1 MAATSATNQEAAMH
15 ATLTLPEPFAPGVM
29 PRADTVSVLSADDLR
44 NAMRQSRERPM
55 TLDASGLD
63 RVLRLDGA
71 RGMLE
76 TQAGTVWNALASWPA
91 LSGRGMEAF
100 ANASWMPPT
109 VGEALSENA
118 AGPDGIPFCRHVASF
133 VLVTTDGELRRVD
146 RESNAELFRLVAG
159 GQGVFGVLYSLTLDL
174 ESLRRSAADAQAPVE
189 LVLAEAAH
197 AHPGSCGVELL
208 LPQAGLEGFLGE
220 VRTLAADRRLS
231 LHAISVRRTFADSE
245 TRLRWARRDW
255 AAVRVRFGVR
265 ASLGAAVHAAETR
278 RGLLALAL
286 ACGGAF
292 PVCDLRDATR
302 QQLEAC
308 YPEFGAFLAEK
319 RRCDPALRLQ
329 NGWFRKACAILR
341 GERCE
346 SRWSAPG

>member
-1 MAATSATNQEAAMH
+1 MH

-29 PRADTVSVLSADDLR
+29 PRAGTVSVYSADDLR
-44 NAMRQSRERPM
+44 NAMRLSRERPL
-55 TLDASGLD
+55 TLDATGLD

-71 RGMLE
+71 RGRLE
-76 TQAGTVWNALASWPA
+76 TQAATGWKVLSGWPA

-100 ANASWMPPT
+100 ANDSWMPRT
-109 VGEALSENA
+109 VGEAFSENA
-118 AGPDGIPFCRHVASF
+118 AGPDGVPFSRHVASF

-146 RESNAELFRLVAG
+146 REAHGDLFRLAAG
-159 GQGVFGVLYSLTLDL
+159 GQGVFGMLYSITLDL
-174 ESLRRSAADAQAPVE
+174 ESMRRSAADAQEPVE

-197 AHPGSCGVELL
+197 AHPASCGIELL
-208 LPQAGLEGFLGE
+208 LPQERLEGYLGE
-220 VRTLAADRRLS
+220 VRALAADRRLS
-231 LHAISVRRTFADSE
+231 LHAISVRRTFAENE

-265 ASLGAAVHAAETR
+265 GSLGAAVHAAQTR
-278 RGLLALAL
+278 RDLLALAL
-286 ACGGAF
+286 ACDGAF
-292 PVCDLRDATR
+292 PACDLRDATR
-302 QQLEAC
+302 LQLEAC
-308 YPEFGAFLAEK
+308 YPELGAFLAEK

-341 GERCE
+341 DERCE

>member
-1 MAATSATNQEAAMH
+1 MH

-55 TLDASGLD
+55 TLDATGLD

-71 RGMLE
+71 RGILE
-76 TQAGTVWNALASWPA
+76 TQAATGWNVLAGWPA

-100 ANASWMPPT
+100 ASASWMPPT
-109 VGEALSENA
+109 VGEAFSENA
-118 AGPDGIPFCRHVASF
+118 AGPDGVPCSRHVASF

-146 RESNAELFRLVAG
+146 RETNPELFGLVAG
-159 GQGVFGVLYSLTLDL
+159 GQGVFGMLYSLTLDL

-189 LVLAEAAH
+189 LVLPEEAPAH
-197 AHPGSCGVELL
+197 AMTCGVELL
-208 LPQAGLEGFLGE
+208 LPQERLEAFLGE
-220 VRTLAADRRLS
+220 VRSLAADRRLS
-231 LHAISVRRTFADSE
+231 LHAISVRRTFADNE

-286 ACGGAF
+286 ASDGAF

-302 QQLEAC
+302 LQLEAC